1 MADNYLEKKY
11 EEWKKGKPAIRRTS
25 PSLESL
31 IKKCG
36 ESGVPD
42 SSYTVKQA
50 QLNAIVHAAEEL
62 GYGSMFT
69 SDESRATIRIEQPD
83 PVKLGESAL
92 AVRLKAAELRLHATL
107 SEADDKSLE
116 FQISRII

>member
-11 EEWKKGKPAIRRTS
+11 EEWKNGKPAIRRTS

-36 ESGVPD
+36 ESGGQDP
-42 SSYTVKQA
+42 SYTVKQA
-50 QLNAIVHAAEEL
+50 QLDAIVRAAEGL
-62 GYGSMFT
+62 GYGSVFT

-107 SEADDKSLE
+107 SDAGDKSLE
-116 FQISRII
+116 FQISKVL